1 MNSIRERL
9 FHILSRPSRQITIM
23 NRLVNCTFIVTFY
36 LLSLKELSF
45 EHLKC
50 LELIDN
56 TFGKM
61 KNNSSVTR
69 TEQLALRYHKAKLI
83 IPGDCNLAL

>member
-1 MNSIRERL
+1 MCREQGQSENSIRERL
-9 FHILSRPSRQITIM
+9 FHFLSRPTRQITVM
-23 NRLVNCTFIVTFY
+23 NRLVNCSFIVTFY

-45 EHLKC
+45 EHFKC

-61 KNNSSVTR
+61 KNNSSVIR
-69 TEQLALRYHKAKLI
+69 TEQLASRKINAT
-83 IPGDCNLAL
+83 

>member
-23 NRLVNCTFIVTFY
+23 NGLVNCTFIVTFY

-45 EHLKC
+45 EHFKC

-56 TFGKM
+56 TLVKW
-61 KNNSSVTR
+61 KITA
-69 TEQLALRYHKAKLI
+69 ALLELSNW
-83 IPGDCNLAL
+83 P